1 METDDD
7 EDADARWV
15 VVKREVRSMTVFA
28 RNAM

>member
-15 VVKREVRSMTVFA
+15 VVKREVRSTTVFA